1 MSEEIELN
9 EDDVAVDEATA
20 AQPVEASA
28 EADLDADAPE
38 ADAPKAK
45 SSAKK
50 VVKQHEPLF
59 PDTVLLRHILEGAI
73 LAAGKPL
80 SIDQMRE
87 LFEEHERP
95 TADEIL
101 VVLEE
106 IRAHHQKRGFE
117 LREIGSG
124 WRFQVVQDV
133 AQWVSRLWEEKPQ
146 RYSRAVLETLALIAY
161 RQPITRGD
169 IEEIRGVQVASNIIK
184 TLQERDWVRVV
195 GHKDVPGRPA
205 LFATTRKFLDYFNL
219 KSLDEL
225 PSLAELRDLESLNHE
240 MVFET
245 PPVPASLPMPDDEDA
260 ATEEPIYAQTEV
272 HEGEMQPVEAQQ
284 ESSADDS
291 KESLSLNEPNTVS
304 ADEHDDID
312 DESAGFSAQ
321 SGQHASVEE
330 DATAET
336 ETLMAAPPED
346 GWRH

>member
-1 MSEEIELN
+1 MSEEAEVNI
-9 EDDVAVDEATA
+9 DD
-20 AQPVEASA
+20 QVEESV
-28 EADLDADAPE
+28 ETVSAPE
-38 ADAPKAK
+38 PRKKSASKKAPKQRE
-45 SSAKK
+45 S
-50 VVKQHEPLF
+50 LF
-59 PDTVLLRHILEGAI
+59 QDAVLLRHIVEGAI
-73 LAAGKPL
+73 LAAAKPL
-80 SIDQMRE
+80 SIEQIRE

-95 TADEIL
+95 TADEIR
-101 VVLEE
+101 VVLED
-106 IRAHHQKRGFE
+106 IRDFHQKRGFE

-133 AQWVSRLWEEKPQ
+133 APWVSRMWEEKPQ

-245 PPVPASLPMPDDEDA
+245 PTPPTSLPLPSDDEDDVK
-260 ATEEPIYAQTEV
+260 EEPIYEQTEV
-272 HEGEMQPVEAQQ
+272 HEGEMQSS
-284 ESSADDS
+284 ESVSDNAHDS
-291 KESLSLNEPNTVS
+291 VTTV
-304 ADEHDDID
+304 D
-312 DESAGFSAQ
+312 
-321 SGQHASVEE
+321 
-330 DATAET
+330 AET
-336 ETLMAAPPED
+336 SASIESNDADIHSEQVDSIHAIDSVPED